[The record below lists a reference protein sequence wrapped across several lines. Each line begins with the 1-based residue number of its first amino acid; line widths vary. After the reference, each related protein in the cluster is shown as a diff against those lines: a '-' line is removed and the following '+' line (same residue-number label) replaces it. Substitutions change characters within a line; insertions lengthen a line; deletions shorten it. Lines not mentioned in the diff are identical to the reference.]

1 MKDERTNMKDETMK
15 TTTPSAIETHTG
27 TYLQRWQVNE
37 IAEEAGVPLNAVT
50 VLLSTNEAVKFNL
63 PTRRKPL
70 YRRRV
75 VLELLGL
82 NQSL

>member
-1 MKDERTNMKDETMK
+1 MNTTI
-15 TTTPSAIETHTG
+15 TTTEPTALTTHTG
-27 TYLQRWQVNE
+27 TYLQRWQVNA
-37 IAEEAGVPLNAVT
+37 IAQEAGVPLNAVT
-50 VLLSTNEAVKFNL
+50 VLLSTNVEVKFQL

-82 NQSL
+82 TES

>member
-1 MKDERTNMKDETMK
+1 VN
-15 TTTPSAIETHTG
+15 AIA
-27 TYLQRWQVNE
+27 Q
-37 IAEEAGVPLNAVT
+37 EAGVPLNAVT
-50 VLLSTNEAVKFNL
+50 VLLSTNVEVKFQL

-82 NQSL
+82 TES